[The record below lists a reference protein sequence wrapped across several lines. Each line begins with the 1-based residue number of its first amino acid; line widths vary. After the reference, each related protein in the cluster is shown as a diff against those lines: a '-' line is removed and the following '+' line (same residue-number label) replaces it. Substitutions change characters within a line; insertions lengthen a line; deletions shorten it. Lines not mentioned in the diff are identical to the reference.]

1 MLQALS
7 HNEVRFLAEGKNPP
21 MKGCAM
27 PVATL
32 TSKGQLVIPKAI
44 REYLRLQPGD
54 RLDFIIQDNG
64 EVVIRPA
71 VTNVHDLKGI
81 LKKPGC
87 KPVSV
92 EAMKTAIRH
101 RAGRGVS

>member
-1 MLQALS
+1 MLQAFS
-7 HNEVRFLAEGKNPP
+7 HNEVRFPAEGKNAP
-21 MKGCAM
+21 MEACTM

-54 RLDFIIQDNG
+54 RLDFIIQDSG

-71 VTNVHDLKGI
+71 VTNVHELKGM

-92 EAMKTAIRH
+92 KAMKTAIRH
-101 RAGRGVS
+101 RAGRGVP

>member
-1 MLQALS
+1 
-7 HNEVRFLAEGKNPP
+7 
-21 MKGCAM
+21 M

-71 VTNVHDLKGI
+71 VTNVHELKGM
-81 LKKPGC
+81 LKKPGR

-92 EAMKTAIRH
+92 EAMQTAIRH
-101 RAGRGVS
+101 RAGRSVP